1 MGAMIGVIAAASA
14 RADADLLERF
24 RIAGATAPERAQ
36 PLDRL
41 GVSDSPG
48 VTRYLTD
55 GVICRS
61 PSAADRYYLDEV
73 ALAAYRRRKRPAMVV
88 AGLVVMGLALILG
101 ATVMMVTARR

>member
-1 MGAMIGVIAAASA
+1 MGATVGIIAAAAA

-24 RIAGATAPERAQ
+24 RIVGATAAERAQ

-48 VTRYLTD
+48 MTRYLND

-73 ALAAYRRRKRPAMVV
+73 ALAAYRRRKRPLMV
-88 AGLVVMGLALILG
+88 ALALAIMGVALILG
-101 ATVMMVTARR
+101 ATVMLTARR

>member
-24 RIAGATAPERAQ
+24 RVAGATAAERAQ

-48 VTRYLTD
+48 LTRYLND

-61 PSAADRYYLDEV
+61 PAAADRYYLDEV
-73 ALAAYRRRKRPAMVV
+73 ALAAYRHRKRPVMVAV
-88 AGLVVMGLALILG
+88 GLALMGLG
-101 ATVMMVTARR
+101 LLLGGLVFVTTRR